1 MCGIVGFINREANL
15 KAAEPL
21 TKWFKQALYCD
32 ALRGEHGTGILSVN
46 DKGFYHMYKKALNA
60 ADFLELSKTKSV
72 LRDSSVFSVGHNR
85 WATQGT
91 HTDDN
96 SHPFEHGNIVL
107 FHNGTVSN
115 HRSLNKP
122 TFDVDSSA
130 VSFMFSES
138 DDIKKSIE
146 RIEGTYSLVWY
157 DFLLETLNFARNEDR
172 PMFFGYVKDS
182 KSILFA
188 SEASMIRWLANRNGI
203 NLEKIEAVPENVW
216 LEIPLNV
223 EEKSKVTPFTPK
235 VKEAVS
241 YPFYGHSNRQV
252 KTFKGTSMEGV
263 TIPLK
268 INSWLPYNAGLT
280 DISPK
285 NGYLVGVYNELCLNI
300 SGISDHEGKDYVGK
314 TISVKVSNITKD
326 NFGYAV
332 IVKGVSEIN
341 TVKKDDK
348 DTSIVPFLLNGPF
361 KKKVTRKDFDALT
374 KHGCCYCTAN
384 ILPENHEKIAWDD
397 RGDVYCEECAPILAY
412 TQIADF

>member
-1 MCGIVGFINREANL
+1 MCGIVGFINRESNF
-15 KAAEPL
+15 KASEPL

-46 DKGFYHMYKKALNA
+46 DKGFYNMYKKALNA

-72 LRDSSVFSVGHNR
+72 LRESSVFSVGHNR

-115 HRSLNKP
+115 HRTFNKP

-130 VSFMFSES
+130 ISFMFSES
-138 DDIKKSIE
+138 EDIKKSIE

-188 SEASMIRWLANRNGI
+188 SEAPMIRWLANRNGI
-203 NLEKIEAVPENVW
+203 VLEKIEAVPENIW
-216 LEIPLNV
+216 LEVPLNS
-223 EEKSKVTPFTPK
+223 EEKFKAIPFKPA
-235 VKEAVS
+235 VKET
-241 YPFYGHSNRQV
+241 YHNFYQV
-252 KTFKGTSMEGV
+252 GAKHTKTYKGTSMEGV

-268 INSWLPYNAGLT
+268 INAWYPYNAGLT
-280 DISPK
+280 TVTPQ
-285 NGYLVGVYNELCLNI
+285 NGYLSGIYNDLTLNI
-300 SGISDHEGKDYVGK
+300 SGISDAEGKDYVGK

-326 NFGYAV
+326 NFGYAN
-332 IVKGVSEIN
+332 IVKGVSEIKVEN
-341 TVKKDDK
+341 TSV
-348 DTSIVPFLLNGPF
+348 VPFLLQGPF

-374 KHGCCYCTAN
+374 KHGCAYCTTN
-384 ILPENHEKIAWDD
+384 LLPEDHEKITWDSS
-397 RGDVYCEECAPILAY
+397 GDAYCEDCATILSHHNLS
-412 TQIADF
+412 DF